1 MKEDKVYLLH
11 IRDAI
16 KNVEKFVGDF
26 NFEKF
31 LKNDLTQSASIRQIE
46 IIGEAVKKLS
56 ANFKKQY
63 TEIPWRDI
71 AGMRDKLIHDYFG
84 VDEKRVWETIK
95 RDLPKLKEKIK
106 EILKDLDK

>member
-16 KNVEKFVGDF
+16 ENIEKFVGDF
-26 NFEKF
+26 NYEKF
-31 LKNDLTQSASIRQIE
+31 LKNDLTQSASIRQVE
-46 IIGEAVKKLS
+46 IIGEAVKKININL
-56 ANFKKQY
+56 KKQY
-63 TEIPWRDI
+63 PEIPWKDI

-106 EILKDLDK
+106 KMLKDLE

>member
-11 IRDAI
+11 IRDSI
-16 KNVEKFVGDF
+16 ENIEKFVGDF
-26 NFEKF
+26 DYEKF
-31 LKNDLTQSASIRQIE
+31 LKNELAQSASIRQIE

-56 ANFKKQY
+56 FNLKKQY

-84 VDEKRVWETIK
+84 VDAKRVWKTIK
-95 RDLPKLKEKIK
+95 RDLPELKKKI
-106 EILKDLDK
+106 EEMLKNLE

>member
-16 KNVEKFVGDF
+16 KNVEKFTRDF
-26 NFEKF
+26 NYEKF

-56 ANFKKQY
+56 VNFKKQY
-63 TEIPWRDI
+63 TEIPWKDI

-95 RDLPKLKEKIK
+95 RDLPELKLKIQ
-106 EILKDLDK
+106 EILKDLE